1 MTAQLPL
8 SLGLRPRMRLE
19 DFVAGPNA
27 AVLAACADLVTGR
40 HEQLYLAGPPRSG
53 RTHLLL
59 GTCDAAE
66 RAGLTAGYLPMSDYR
81 TAPTAAAQGMDG
93 LDLLAIDDVDAIA
106 GDPAWEEALF
116 VLYNSCRASHCRL
129 VFAAGSAATALPAR
143 LPDLRSRL
151 AWGLNFQLAPLDD
164 AGRLELLRRESAR
177 RGMDLPEEVGR
188 YLLARC
194 SRETIALLDLVDR
207 LDRAALAAR
216 RRLTV
221 PFVREV
227 LGAGT

>member
-27 AVLAACADLVTGR
+27 AVLAACRDLVAGR
-40 HEQLYLAGPPRSG
+40 HEQLYLAGPQGSG
-53 RTHLLL
+53 RSHLLL
-59 GTCDAAE
+59 GMCDAAE
-66 RAGLTAGYLPMSDYR
+66 RAGLTAGYLPMRDYR
-81 TAPTAAAQGMDG
+81 ELPTAATQGMDG
-93 LDLLAIDDVDAIA
+93 LDLLAIDDVDAVA
-106 GDPAWEEALF
+106 GHRAWEEALF
-116 VLYNSCRASHCRL
+116 VLYNRCRARRCRL
-129 VFAAGSAATALPAR
+129 VFAAAPGPAALPVR

-164 AGRLELLRRESAR
+164 AGRLELLRGEAAR
-177 RGMDLPEEVGR
+177 RGMDLPDEVGH

-194 SRETIALLDLVDR
+194 SRDTVALLHLVDR
-207 LDRAALAAR
+207 LDREALAAR

-221 PFVREV
+221 PFVRDV
-227 LGAGT
+227 LEAQ